1 MFYPK
6 SHKFSFQKGDNSI
19 KNVLKERRQSLG
31 VRTENTSSSLPKTR
45 QLQQRIQK
53 TWQLQQRIQVLLV
66 SALGWY
72 DFLFTYL
79 FCLFGCF
86 VENFYFWSCFSNI
99 RGEQCSQMFWTTT
112 VQCKSKSVQIQVITF
127 FCTDTCQGFL
137 PVVPLLLKGKVWF

>member
-1 MFYPK
+1 MFWRNGGN
-6 SHKFSFQKGDNSI
+6 HWEWGQKT
-19 KNVLKERRQSLG
+19 V
-31 VRTENTSSSLPKTR
+31 SSSLPKTR
-45 QLQQRIQK
+45 
-53 TWQLQQRIQVLLV
+53 QLQQRIQVLLV

-86 VENFYFWSCFSNI
+86 VANFFFWSCFSNI

-127 FCTDTCQGFL
+127 FCLDTCQGFL
-137 PVVPLLLKGKVWF
+137 PAIAPLLKGKVRSIEYIENMKNVSVFLPSFLDSKVSYAEK